1 MNKTAIFVLILIRGK
16 KLRGSNL
23 SAKLNFKPLS

>member
-1 MNKTAIFVLILIRGK
+1 MNKTAIFALYIMRGK

-23 SAKLNFKPLS
+23 SAKLSFKPLS